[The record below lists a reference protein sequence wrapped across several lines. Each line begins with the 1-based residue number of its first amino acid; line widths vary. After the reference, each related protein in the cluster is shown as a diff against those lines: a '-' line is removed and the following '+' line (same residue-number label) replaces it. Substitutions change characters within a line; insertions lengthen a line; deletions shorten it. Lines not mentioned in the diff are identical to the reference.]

1 MDELQAWVVASDN
14 SLSSKLISS
23 RETNCVIHWIEI
35 YPVDSV
41 IHVLNKKNALYL
53 SVNVFSMKALTGDTI
68 FLRLLLEMGLP
79 FYLVIRATRRSSH
92 LQGKGSTFISQ

>member
-41 IHVLNKKNALYL
+41 IHVLNKKKMHFIWVSMYL
-53 SVNVFSMKALTGDTI
+53 AWK
-68 FLRLLLEMGLP
+68 
-79 FYLVIRATRRSSH
+79 H
-92 LQGKGSTFISQ
+92 